1 MGARKASLKE
11 KPCQTSGILQPYR
24 VASSLQALLG
34 LQQGPFHGWG
44 GHGIVVCLIIPHTQ
58 GLGASVDLETKYRSQ
73 IRTREGGPRQGSQRS
88 EKLLSLTQM

>member
-11 KPCQTSGILQPYR
+11 GPCQTFGLLQPYR
-24 VASSLQALLG
+24 VASSLKALLG
-34 LQQGPFHGWG
+34 LQHSPFHGWG

-58 GLGASVDLETKYRSQ
+58 GLGASVDLETKHRSQ
-73 IRTREGGPRQGSQRS
+73 IRTRESDPSSQRS